1 MSAALL
7 LLILDLALV
16 AGAGLFLVR
25 VIVRRGR
32 TATNLALALLLLI
45 LDLALVAGAGLF
57 LVRVI
62 VRRGRTATNLALA
75 LLLIA
80 LAATVWYTAIRTP
93 LPLP

>member
-7 LLILDLALV
+7 LLILDLLLV
-16 AGAGLFLVR
+16 AGAALFLVL

-32 TATNLALALLLLI
+32 IATNLGLAVLLI
-45 LDLALVAGAGLF
+45 V
-57 LVRVI
+57 
-62 VRRGRTATNLALA
+62 
-75 LLLIA
+75 